1 MKKED
6 EYGTIAEK
14 IISIAKF
21 RIPYYV
27 GPLSRRH
34 KGEGSNSWMIRKEEG
49 RIYPWNFGDKVD
61 VEQSNKEFIERM
73 TNKCTYLIG
82 EDVLPKNSLLYSK
95 YMVLNELNNL
105 KIRGNKISVELKQ
118 RIYKDLF
125 CTMAKVTGK
134 RILEY
139 LKMEDPEIV
148 QEDISGFD
156 IDFKSALTSYLDF
169 KNK

>member
-1 MKKED
+1 MKILDNAKGYLDFLKKED

-73 TNKCTYLIG
+73 TNKCTY
-82 EDVLPKNSLLYSK
+82 
-95 YMVLNELNNL
+95 
-105 KIRGNKISVELKQ
+105 
-118 RIYKDLF
+118 
-125 CTMAKVTGK
+125 
-134 RILEY
+134 
-139 LKMEDPEIV
+139 
-148 QEDISGFD
+148 
-156 IDFKSALTSYLDF
+156 
-169 KNK
+169 